1 MHLPVIVDLSH
12 RFDISN
18 IDSLR
23 YS

>member
-1 MHLPVIVDLSH
+1 MYLPVIVDLSH
-12 RFDISN
+12 RLDISN